1 MEKYLQPIEDFIE
14 KNDWYS
20 EEAEFIQLQYDI
32 VDRMEEEKVG
42 FEAVESILKLME
54 KNPLVEFGTPGPLT
68 HFIEKF
74 YKDRQD
80 EYETCLKQSVEQKPT
95 VHTVWLL
102 NRVINGSKNEKQKE
116 FIGILNSISKDQ
128 QIQKDIRDVAD
139 NFLEYHK
146 GN

>member
-1 MEKYLQPIEDFIE
+1 MEKYLKPIEDFIE

-20 EEAEFIQLQYDI
+20 EEPEFVQLQYDM
-32 VDRMEEEKVG
+32 VDQMEEDKIG

-68 HFIEKF
+68 HFMEKF
-74 YKDRQD
+74 YKDKQE
-80 EYETCLKQSVEQKPT
+80 EYELFLKESVEQKPT

-128 QIQKDIRDVAD
+128 RIQNEIRDVAD

-146 GN
+146 GK